1 MEVFDS
7 VFAEWDF
14 GDVKWII
21 GRRDDRFYVVGGGD
35 RELRGFEFSLAA
47 VGQNRSAADN
57 VDSGSQERIQR
68 GGRVAAAYRAEKR
81 AFIAAQDQKAP
92 TRVYFIVGNV
102 GDYAAKDYVFVVEGY
117 VVEGCCGGTYAW
129 RHFAFGQIS
138 GMLTDLI
145 QVVDV
150 NMNYSRGADG
160 MSDRVDFN
168 LSKDYGRIVVN
179 ANAGFSGRN
188 EMNMNE
194 NEAIIGDAYVE
205 YKMTENFRV
214 RVFNRSNAN
223 DFTKYNIAPYTQ
235 GVGLFYHRQYDSFKD
250 MFTRKKK
257 NVTKN
262 KKKRKS
268 KSFAAEKCA
277 QEKQKNS

>member
-1 MEVFDS
+1 LLFHQ
-7 VFAEWDF
+7 
-14 GDVKWII
+14 
-21 GRRDDRFYVVGGGD
+21 FYSSEGASENLVIETG
-35 RELRGFEFSLAA
+35 LSSAFEA
-47 VGQNRSAADN
+47 
-57 VDSGSQERIQR
+57 
-68 GGRVAAAYRAEKR
+68 
-81 AFIAAQDQKAP
+81 
-92 TRVYFIVGNV
+92 
-102 GDYAAKDYVFVVEGY
+102 
-117 VVEGCCGGTYAW
+117 
-129 RHFAFGQIS
+129 AFGQIS

-257 NVTKN
+257 NK
-262 KKKRKS
+262 
-268 KSFAAEKCA
+268 
-277 QEKQKNS
+277 